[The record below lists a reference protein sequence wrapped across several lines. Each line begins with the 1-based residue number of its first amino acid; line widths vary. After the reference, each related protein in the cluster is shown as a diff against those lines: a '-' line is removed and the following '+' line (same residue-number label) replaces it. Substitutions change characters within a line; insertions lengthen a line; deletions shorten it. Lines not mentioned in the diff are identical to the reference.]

1 MKKNRVIV
9 ILTTLLIIIVAA
21 LFYFLLRSGFQKQ
34 NLEFYHRIKEKM
46 KQGGK
51 IHLLASDIETFLRR
65 PFLQKDLRNYAN
77 ILGGYINYRKEDYW
91 EAHRFFKNVKF
102 EGQVFDIQDY
112 VYYWWGKA
120 LWKYYEKFHDSKY
133 LKQAASFFKNVI
145 HHPNSPMKRTALKDY
160 LKSGYYSGDFSF
172 YDSIP
177 ADFLEKNR
185 GIGRS
190 QLPEILYILADANQ
204 QMGNREKGIE
214 YLVKLWKKYPY
225 NQWGKKAEEQLE
237 KLLKSSR
244 IQYPA
249 LSVTELLD
257 IYDLSYEKNKTKNN
271 LKDIV
276 DKLDK
281 IKSFANTKR
290 LKNRIDLFYGKLY
303 QRLNEKKKFPGFLSR
318 AYRSTYPGIK
328 AQAAY
333 YLVRDAGSEYHF
345 TKLKR
350 YVSGIDSPRYMKTE
364 YFERTSYAAGYF
376 FMRKKRH
383 KDAVPI
389 YKVVLKKNTPG
400 NQYYQQ
406 ALWRLHWCYY
416 HLQQYQDALDIL
428 EKMGKF
434 ADWEEYAAYWS
445 AYIYQ
450 KMGEQE
456 TARSIYKDLFTQ
468 SGYTYYGILA
478 YERLNR
484 DFGLQIDFEKEKETF
499 AEVQVGTIDDNTRN
513 SRYQILKENGLY
525 EFAANELEAYLKEKN
540 IYREIDPDYW
550 RPYGGELAKLYFYT
564 GKYIK
569 AGLRVYW
576 TYKDYILKGAK
587 NFPPWFWKIYYPIFY
602 KDTIDRY
609 ARRYSVNKEFLYSFI
624 RQESFY
630 EPYAVS
636 PAGAIG
642 VMQIMSATGKLIFK
656 DIGSTLGLREYSV
669 KLLYKPEVNIPMG
682 IYHLKYHLYDKIE
695 EFIKD
700 KGITQADNDG
710 MKTIL
715 MIAGYNAGIG
725 RPFRWLEETP
735 FDNMQEFI
743 DQIDISETRNY
754 VKLIQKHRFL
764 YNKYKTGD
772 Q

>member
-9 ILTTLLIIIVAA
+9 ILTSLLIIIVAA

-34 NLEFYHRIKEKM
+34 NQELYHRVKEKM
-46 KQGGK
+46 KQGGNL
-51 IHLLASDIETFLRR
+51 HLLASDIENFLRR
-65 PFLQKDLRNYAN
+65 PFLQKDLQNYAN

-91 EAHRFFKNVKF
+91 EAHRFFSNVKF

-120 LWKYYEKFHDSKY
+120 LWKYYEKFRDSKY

-145 HHPNSPMKRTALKDY
+145 DHPYSPMKRTALKDY
-160 LKSGYYSGDFSF
+160 LESGYYSGDFSF
-172 YDSIP
+172 YDSLP
-177 ADFLEKNR
+177 ADFLEKNT
-185 GIGRS
+185 GIIRT

-204 QMGNREKGIE
+204 QMGNREKAID
-214 YLVKLWKKYPY
+214 YLVRLWKKYPY
-225 NQWGKKAEEQLE
+225 TPWGKKAEEQLE
-237 KLLKSSR
+237 KLLESSR
-244 IQYPA
+244 VQYPS

-257 IYDLSYEKNKTKNN
+257 IYDLSYENNKTRDN
-271 LKDIV
+271 LNDLVI
-276 DKLDK
+276 KLDK
-281 IKSFANTKR
+281 IKSFANTKH
-290 LKNRIDLFYGKLY
+290 LKDRINLLYGKLY
-303 QRLNEKKKFPGFLSR
+303 YDLNDIKKFPGFLSG
-318 AYRSTYPGIK
+318 AYRSSDPGIK

-333 YLVRDAGSEYHF
+333 YLVKDAGNKYNFS
-345 TKLKR
+345 KLKS
-350 YVSGIDSPRYMKTE
+350 YVSGIDSPRYMKSE
-364 YFERTSYAAGYF
+364 YFERTAYAAGFF

-383 KDAVPI
+383 KEAVPI
-389 YKVVLKKNTPG
+389 YKVVLKKNSPY

-416 HLQQYQDALDIL
+416 HLQQYQDALKIL
-428 EKMGKF
+428 EKMGKLS
-434 ADWEEYAAYWS
+434 DWEEYAAYWS

-450 KMGEQE
+450 KIGEEE
-456 TARSIYKDLFTQ
+456 TARSIYKDLFTR

-484 DFGLQIDFEKEKETF
+484 DFGIQIDFQKEKETF

-513 SRYQILKENGLY
+513 TRFQILKENGLY

-540 IYREIDPDYW
+540 ISPGIDRDYW

-564 GKYIK
+564 GKYIR

-587 NFPPWFWKIYYPIFY
+587 NFPPWFWKIYYPLFY

-609 ARRYSVNKEFLYSFI
+609 ARRYDANREFLYSFI

-642 VMQIMSATGKLIFK
+642 VMQIMPETGKEIFK
-656 DIGSTLGLREYSV
+656 DIGSSLGLREYSV
-669 KLLYKPEVNIPMG
+669 RLLYKPEVNIPMG

-695 EFIKD
+695 IFIKD

-715 MIAGYNAGIG
+715 MIAGYNAGIA
-725 RPFRWLEETP
+725 RPFRWLTEIP

-743 DQIDISETRNY
+743 DQIDISETRDY

-764 YNKYKTGD
+764 YSKYITGE